1 MKNLFVP
8 DYMFDDIYAIT
19 PEFIKSLGVRA
30 LVLDI
35 DNTLVTYAVEE
46 PTEEVI
52 AWVRGMQEAGLR
64 LSIASNNHG
73 PRVKKFNEKLGLF
86 IMCES
91 GKPSRKAVKNA
102 CAHFGVKP
110 QECAVIGDQIFTDV
124 LCASRAGAVA
134 ILVKPIPYN
143 ENLFFRFKRVC
154 EKPFIRAYK
163 RREAK
168 KAKKAEKSKEN
179 KK

>member
-8 DYMFDDIYAIT
+8 DFMFDDIYCIT

-46 PTEEVI
+46 PTPEVI
-52 AWVRGMQEAGLR
+52 AWIDGMRQSGLS
-64 LSIASNNHG
+64 LSIASNNHEE
-73 PRVKKFNEKLGLF
+73 RVAKFNEKLGLF

-91 GKPSRKAVKNA
+91 RKPSRKAVKRA

-110 QECAVIGDQIFTDV
+110 NECAVIGDQIFTDV
-124 LCASRAGAVA
+124 LCASRSGAVA

-168 KAKKAEKSKEN
+168 KLN
-179 KK
+179 K

>member
-1 MKNLFVP
+1 MRNLFVP
-8 DYMFDDIYAIT
+8 DYMFADIYKIT
-19 PEFIKSLGVRA
+19 PEFIKSIGVRA

-35 DNTLVTYAVEE
+35 DNTHVTYAVAE
-46 PTEEVI
+46 PTPEVI
-52 AWVRGMQEAGLR
+52 AWVRGMQESGLM

-73 PRVKKFNEKLGLF
+73 PRVEKFNEKLGLY

-91 GKPSRKAVKNA
+91 KKPSRKAVKNA
-102 CAHFGVKP
+102 CARFGVKP
-110 QECAVIGDQIFTDV
+110 SEIAVIGDQIFTDV
-124 LCASRAGAVA
+124 HCASRAGAVA
-134 ILVKPIPYN
+134 RLVTPIPYD

-163 RREAK
+163 KREQK
-168 KAKKAEKSKEN
+168 KLKEN